1 MQPGDATLSLEL
13 AASDSPTH
21 RAALVRFEI
30 ELDHSMRWADSYLA
44 IIRHY
49 SKEAIKENEAMAAFV
64 NKLPEVTI
72 TQETKALWQSS
83 ANNML
88 TIYHAKAKLVD
99 DMIEIVIEP
108 LEGLYKEMREIKTY
122 VKAYESSREKYDGA
136 ITRYSSLSKGKEA
149 AALREES
156 LVLFEFRKQYI
167 RAAFEITQRVLL
179 FRNKM
184 STFMQGRMLACI
196 SAHAEFHKQAA
207 EVHDSLIANMND
219 LKRQAEDGDQKT
231 RSSLPLESKRK
242 ALEEATLTKARPVD
256 TSVLEFPPVLEKGPS
271 RYMNSPS
278 LTNSLTETPVEKEGY
293 LFKRSASGKSWSRKY
308 FKLEKGA
315 FLYETTM
322 AKHPGIVLAT
332 PSVNILLCSVRV
344 VRNEERRFCFEW
356 STVYNKHALLQAE
369 TEEEL
374 ASWISCFE
382 AAKRHALTH
391 APAAGAVSDWTIGD
405 GNHYEE
411 EDGIPLYKVAAVG
424 IETEPKAVD
433 DFDSSAED
441 EEDDGGDNNPS
452 GAEEEEH
459 PENEISYNDSALKKE
474 NVRLHRLLRQVPR
487 SDCVIDAF
495 SCAWRKEIA
504 VRGRLYLT
512 YDRICFYSNILGF
525 VSMLVLNLK
534 QVTAVVIRRNP
545 LYTAL
550 LVTNQDGTHT
560 FKSFLKD
567 DSRYNTIK
575 TVWQNATRETRIPPQ
590 EIYEAAHTRK
600 VGHQRASTTATHA
613 ELPIG
618 ADEGGG
624 GGGGGAG
631 GVVPPAAGEQNANSA
646 YALPADV
653 PEPTAE
659 VPCGCGPDHL
669 EQKDV
674 DQVFPCP
681 AKRLYD
687 ILFDE
692 TGAFWTERFHP
703 KRGEKGRTTTPWVDN
718 TREVRYTMP
727 VNNPMV
733 KVKEAEVHITQTL
746 VKSTPYISY
755 TVETKSETP
764 ALPYAD
770 AFNPQTR
777 YCITWVSKTSC
788 RLIMTCGILWHKSPM
803 VKSMIRKAA
812 MSGMAEGSADTV
824 NLLNKLLAETSGSG
838 GGTSSA
844 SADGAAATAGSNNP
858 STAANDHLPGSAN
871 SSSSGA
877 SRPGASDSWFSNP
890 MTVIALGVLL
900 SCSLLLH
907 GAAWWRGGRGGASA
921 PMYVP
926 APRPE
931 AAWVNVIEWSKAE
944 RESFDRF
951 LTSHYQ
957 SVPQYKD
964 SDKNNSH
971 NHTTSMLIAK
981 PSAHGQYRGEMH
993 TALYTR
999 LVELQNEVR
1008 GVKDE
1013 AAVFLNHVNMAERE
1027 VVEAMF
1033 LNWMADNM

>member
-1 MQPGDATLSLEL
+1 
-13 AASDSPTH
+13 
-21 RAALVRFEI
+21 
-30 ELDHSMRWADSYLA
+30 
-44 IIRHY
+44 
-49 SKEAIKENEAMAAFV
+49 
-64 NKLPEVTI
+64 
-72 TQETKALWQSS
+72 
-83 ANNML
+83 ML

-108 LEGLYKEMREIKTY
+108 MEGLYKEMREIKAY
-122 VKAYESSREKYDGA
+122 FKSYESSREKYDAA
-136 ITRYSSLSKGKEA
+136 ITRYSSLSKGKEV

-207 EVHDSLIANMND
+207 EVHDSLIANLND
-219 LKRQAEDGDQKT
+219 LKRQAEAALT
-231 RSSLPLESKRK
+231 R
-242 ALEEATLTKARPVD
+242 ARPTD

-271 RYMNSPS
+271 SRYMNSPS
-278 LTNSLTETPVEKEGY
+278 LANPLTETPVEKEGY
-293 LFKRSASGKSWSRKY
+293 LFRRSASGKSWSRKY

-315 FLYETTM
+315 FSFETTM
-322 AKHPGIVLAT
+322 AKHPGVVLAT

-356 STVYNKHALLQAE
+356 STVYNKRALLQAE
-369 TEEEL
+369 SEEEL

-382 AAKRHALTH
+382 AAKRHALVH

-405 GNHYEE
+405 GDHCEE
-411 EDGIPLYKVAAVG
+411 EDGIPLHKVAATG
-424 IETEPKAVD
+424 IGAGAKVN
-433 DFDSSAED
+433 DFDSSAEEEEE
-441 EEDDGGDNNPS
+441 EEDDGGDNHPS

-459 PENEISYNDSALKKE
+459 PENEISYDDSAMKKE
-474 NVRLHRLLRQVPR
+474 N
-487 SDCVIDAF
+487 
-495 SCAWRKEIA
+495 
-504 VRGRLYLT
+504 
-512 YDRICFYSNILGF
+512 
-525 VSMLVLNLK
+525 LVLNLK

-550 LVTNQDGTHT
+550 LVTTPDGTHT

-567 DSRYNTIK
+567 DARYNTIK
-575 TVWQNATRETRIPPQ
+575 SVWQNATRETRIPPQ
-590 EIYEAAHTRK
+590 EIYAAAHTRK
-600 VGHQRASTTATHA
+600 AVQQRVSTTTAATA
-613 ELPIG
+613 ATTLADLPGG

-624 GGGGGAG
+624 GAGAGAG
-631 GVVPPAAGEQNANSA
+631 GVPAAAGEHE
-646 YALPADV
+646 YALPADI

-669 EQKDV
+669 EQKDI

-692 TGAFWTERFHP
+692 AGAFWNQRFHP

-718 TREVRYTMP
+718 TREVRYVMP
-727 VNNPMV
+727 VNNPMGTV
-733 KVKEAEVHITQTL
+733 
-746 VKSTPYISY
+746 PSY

-812 MSGMAEGSADTV
+812 MSGMAEGSVDTV
-824 NLLNKLLAETSGSG
+824 NLLTKELAETSGGGSG
-838 GGTSSA
+838 GGGTLPTTAGLNPTSTSVTANNNNQLIPGLARSA
-844 SADGAAATAGSNNP
+844 SA
-858 STAANDHLPGSAN
+858 
-871 SSSSGA
+871 
-877 SRPGASDSWFSNP
+877 SRPTSAGGDSWLLNP
-890 MTVIALGVLL
+890 VTVIALGVLL
-900 SCSLLLH
+900 ACSLLLH
-907 GAAWWRGGRGGASA
+907 GAVWWWWTGGGRAASSAA

-926 APRPE
+926 APTRPE
-931 AAWVNVIEWSKAE
+931 AAWVNVIEWSKTE
-944 RESFDRF
+944 RESFDKF
-951 LTSHYQ
+951 LTTHYL
-957 SVPQYKD
+957 SIAQYD
-964 SDKNNSH
+964 SSGSSNINS
-971 NHTTSMLIAK
+971 NYTTSTLIAK
-981 PSAHGQYRGEMH
+981 PSARDQYRGEMH
-993 TALYTR
+993 NALYTR